1 MKPIS
6 LLQDETAAHWPAPAV
21 VASPLSAASP
31 RRGSH
36 AAAGL
41 AISVGLHAALVGAL
55 LFGGFHADYVAP
67 PPVAPMVVEL
77 ETASPPVPQREVPP
91 GPEQVERQAA
101 RPTPP
106 DPPPVKPAPNAPE
119 PVFFTP
125 PRPSAPTD
133 PGPAA
138 PETTAPPLLAAAIAP
153 RAASNA
159 VATWEGQVLAALE
172 KKRRYPPAA
181 QLRRQQGVAHV
192 RFRMDRAGKVLWT
205 RLERSSGFVELDRA
219 AVETPK
225 RAQPLPPIPAER
237 PDQLELVVP
246 VEFFI
251 GAP

>member
-1 MKPIS
+1 MKPNDLAWRDAPPS
-6 LLQDETAAHWPAPAV
+6 WAPAV
-21 VASPLSAASP
+21 HAPTAPDP
-31 RRGSH
+31 RPRWRGSR
-36 AAAGL
+36 AAVG
-41 AISVGLHAALVGAL
+41 ITVSIGLHALLLGAL
-55 LFGGFHADYVAP
+55 LFRGFQTAFAVP

-77 ETASPPVPQREVPP
+77 ETASPPVPAREVPP

-106 DPPPVKPAPNAPE
+106 EPPPVKSAPNAPE

-125 PRPSAPTD
+125 PRPTAPTD

-138 PETTAPPLLAAAIAP
+138 PETTAPPVQPAPAAP

-172 KKRRYPPAA
+172 RKRRYPPAA
-181 QLRRQQGVAHV
+181 QLLRQQGVAHV
-192 RFRMDRAGKVLWT
+192 RFRMDRGGKVLWT
-205 RLERSSGFVELDRA
+205 RLERSSGFAELDRA

-225 RAQPLPPIPAER
+225 RAQPLPAIPADR